1 MLSFH
6 LVCLSLHVWRD
17 SCSLLTNFQ
26 SLFAKC
32 ESHTE
37 STRLSFT
44 IPDVRA
50 KANTGELLIF
60 NQNIKDELMSEKI
73 WWQWFWKKAW
83 NLLFVCLFLP
93 FCSLFRDRYTMGYIQ
108 FKTKHKIK
116 RTSFCF
122 IFYHHSF
129 NTLFLN
135 QIVLFDF
142 SHFYIYFYIFT
153 KSVLFEKCICMYLFL
168 IF

>member
-50 KANTGELLIF
+50 KANTGNFRYLIRTWRMSWCLKDLKWS
-60 NQNIKDELMSEKI
+60 IKC
-73 WWQWFWKKAW
+73 
-83 NLLFVCLFLP
+83 FVYVFVSSIL
-93 FCSLFRDRYTMGYIQ
+93 SSIIMDRYTVDYI
-108 FKTKHKIK
+108 KYKIK
-116 RTSFCF
+116 WTSFYIAYF
-122 IFYHHSF
+122 LSQPIHYLFFYQIILIDILYTFLHIFTMPF
-129 NTLFLN
+129 K
-135 QIVLFDF
+135 IVVL
-142 SHFYIYFYIFT
+142 T
-153 KSVLFEKCICMYLFL
+153 KSVFICGIYLYSCLF
-168 IF
+168 